1 MLRQPRPAPKRH
13 SARAQ
18 ASASFCRRQG
28 TPKAWE
34 KSSAAGISSQPG
46 RLGGERIRPLA
57 LSRGPPQLM
66 PMEESSTSPA

>member
-1 MLRQPRPAPKRH
+1 MLLAPVYSFPSKMSPAPKPVPKVRNTMLWQPRPAPKRH

-34 KSSAAGISSQPG
+34 KSSAAGI
-46 RLGGERIRPLA
+46 
-57 LSRGPPQLM
+57 
-66 PMEESSTSPA
+66 